1 MHARGM
7 IERYRDDQSGDCSTK
22 KGLCVPRQNQMPR
35 GGIWASGDRGPQR
48 ISPVAKCTRL
58 TGSDMHPSDRLAR
71 NSFREPRVDPLGQ
84 RKAATAA
91 S

>member
-22 KGLCVPRQNQMPR
+22 RDYVCLQNQMPR
-35 GGIWASGDRGPQR
+35 GGIWASGDRGRQR

-84 RKAATAA
+84 RKAVTAA

>member
-22 KGLCVPRQNQMPR
+22 RDYGCLVRVRCR
-35 GGIWASGDRGPQR
+35 GDGIWASGDRGPQS

-58 TGSDMHPSDRLAR
+58 TGRNMHPSDRLAR
-71 NSFREPRVDPLGQ
+71 KSFREPRVDPLGQ
-84 RKAATAA
+84 RKAVTAA